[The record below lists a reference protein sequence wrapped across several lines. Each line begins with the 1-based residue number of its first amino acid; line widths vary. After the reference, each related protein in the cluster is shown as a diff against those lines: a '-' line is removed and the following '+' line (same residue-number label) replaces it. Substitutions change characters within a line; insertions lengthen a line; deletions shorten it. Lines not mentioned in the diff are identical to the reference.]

1 MKKAQAEIISS
12 GVLASLGDNY
22 AKVKDNELIVLE
34 AILLGV
40 GLDFNFKIKEYLTKA
55 NAISSGG
62 LFDISVPQVYPKGN
76 GYVLEVGYPITSKQ
90 AKYYDFVNKGVKG
103 VGGKNARP
111 KPNTGDYSFKTIKPG
126 RSLPAAIISWLKK
139 GSKSAYKYTPIST
152 LESKNQS
159 LKKLVTE
166 AENKK
171 RLAFAISTNIKK
183 NGLRAT
189 RYFDDAV
196 KVIFNQDFQ
205 DSLAVALKG
214 DITIQIKK
222 TWQLPS

>member
-1 MKKAQAEIISS
+1 MNKAQAEILAN
-12 GVLASLGDNY
+12 GFLASKGDKY
-22 AKVKDNELIVLE
+22 KIARPKSLPVLE
-34 AILLGV
+34 AILFEV
-40 GLDFNFKIKEYLTKA
+40 GKDFNKKIRSNLKKS

-62 LFDISVPQVYPKGN
+62 LFEISLPQIYQKGD

-111 KPNTGDYSFKTIKPG
+111 KPNTGEYSFKTIKPG

-189 RYFDDAV
+189 RYFDEAV

-205 DSLAVALKG
+205 DSLSVALKG
-214 DITIQIKK
+214 DITIQIRN

>member
-62 LFDISVPQVYPKGN
+62 LFDISVPQVYQKGN

-205 DSLAVALKG
+205 DALAVALKG

-222 TWQLPS
+222 TWRLPS